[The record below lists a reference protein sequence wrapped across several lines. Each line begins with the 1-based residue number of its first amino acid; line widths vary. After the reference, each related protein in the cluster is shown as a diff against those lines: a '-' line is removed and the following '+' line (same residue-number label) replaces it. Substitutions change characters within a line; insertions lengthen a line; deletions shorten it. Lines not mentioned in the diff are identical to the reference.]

1 MNYVIIDGANE
12 ALTADQKARRKEQ
25 NRAAQR
31 AFRDRKEKYV
41 KELETKIKMMEKSH
55 AQELKK
61 VEQENQ
67 MLRAKVIRLEQELGG
82 KRSQDGNEDDMDMD
96 MTTSALEATTISSK
110 TSPIVEHSQQEQPL
124 DRNSAYTMTL
134 YSSSS
139 PTTTSNT
146 SPITPRASMPSSAVA
161 CIRDKDGVSF
171 CERLKEEVCS
181 SAYNQLLSE
190 PLFDA
195 SGSLNE
201 TVTKHPVPIVTD
213 RMNNDDH
220 HPQVDDDDRHRFD
233 MYDDPMYFLDRLN
246 EILATERFDLLPP
259 HPDTLS
265 PDVQLIPCSR
275 VWQTLAAHPKFDAFD
290 VDLLCDEL
298 KKIAKCSNT
307 GPVFTEH
314 ELQALVHRM
323 EKQTLDVPEKLVV

>member
-1 MNYVIIDGANE
+1 MDPTDGTNE

-41 KELETKIKMMEKSH
+41 KELEVKIKMMEKSH
-55 AQELKK
+55 AQELTK

-67 MLRAKVIRLEQELGG
+67 LLRAKVIRLEQELG
-82 KRSQDGNEDDMDMD
+82 KRPQDENENDMDMD
-96 MTTSALEATTISSK
+96 MTTSALEATTISSEQ
-110 TSPIVEHSQQEQPL
+110 SPIVEQQQDRPL

-134 YSSSS
+134 FSSS
-139 PTTTSNT
+139 PTTTS
-146 SPITPRASMPSSAVA
+146 PITPRVSMPSSAVA

-213 RMNNDDH
+213 RMNDDH
-220 HPQVDDDDRHRFD
+220 HVDDDDRHRFD

-246 EILATERFDLLPP
+246 EILAPERFDLLPP

-265 PDVQLIPCSR
+265 PDVRLIPCSK

-323 EKQTLDVPEKLVV
+323 EKETLDVPEKVV